1 MSKSVEVLEQM
12 LEELCMTWDLKQT
25 VLYESIVSD
34 EKSQLGVMMIQPLLQ
49 ELKTDAV
56 CDFSR
61 ENEKFRCILEK

>member
-1 MSKSVEVLEQM
+1 MSKSVEL

-49 ELKTDAV
+49 ELKTGAV
-56 CDFSR
+56 CDFLR
-61 ENEKFRCILEK
+61 ENEKFSCILEK